1 MSRSGERPATAVPIL
16 VRVFL
21 SVLLLAQI
29 AFATLQGRPHAK
41 AEDLTSPPALPIL
54 RTLSGGDSVPLAQA
68 MTLYLQAFDN
78 QPGISIPFAELN
90 YNVVQTWLERILE
103 LDPQTQYPLLMASQ
117 LYGQVPDEAKQRQ
130 MLAFVYEQFL
140 LDPDHRWP
148 WLAHAVIMARHRLHD
163 FPLAL
168 RYAKALTEHATGP
181 SVPGWAK
188 QMQIFLLEDMGEY
201 EAAKALLGGL
211 LASEAVKDPHE
222 LHFLFERLER
232 LKDAEKSSTPSG
244 K

>member
-1 MSRSGERPATAVPIL
+1 
-16 VRVFL
+16 
-21 SVLLLAQI
+21 
-29 AFATLQGRPHAK
+29 
-41 AEDLTSPPALPIL
+41 
-54 RTLSGGDSVPLAQA
+54 

-78 QPGISIPFAELN
+78 QPGISIPFADLK
-90 YNVVQTWLERILE
+90 YDVVQTWLKRILE
-103 LDPQTQYPLLMASQ
+103 LDPHTQYPLLMASQ

-130 MLAFVYEQFL
+130 MLAFVYEEFL

-163 FPLAL
+163 LPLAL
-168 RYAKALTEHATGP
+168 RYAKALTQHATGP
-181 SVPGWAK
+181 RVPGWAK

-201 EAAKALLGGL
+201 EAAKTLLGGL

-222 LHFLFERLER
+222 LHFLFDRLEQ
-232 LKDAEKSSTPSG
+232 LKNAEKSSTPSG

>member
-1 MSRSGERPATAVPIL
+1 MSRSGERPATAVPVL
-16 VRVFL
+16 VRALL
-21 SVLLLAQI
+21 SVLLVIQI
-29 AFATLQGRPHAK
+29 AVAALQGRPQAK
-41 AEDLTSPPALPIL
+41 AEDLANPPALPIL
-54 RTLSGGDSVPLAQA
+54 HILSGGDPVPLAQG

-78 QPGISIPFAELN
+78 QPGISIPFADLK
-90 YNVVQTWLERILE
+90 YDVVQTWLKRILE
-103 LDPQTQYPLLMASQ
+103 LDPHTQYPLLMASQ

-130 MLAFVYEQFL
+130 MLTFVYEEFL
-140 LDPDHRWP
+140 RDPDRRWP

-163 FPLAL
+163 LPLAL
-168 RYAKALTEHATGP
+168 RYAKALTERATGT

-211 LASEAVKDPHE
+211 LSSETVKDSHE
-222 LHFLFERLER
+222 LHFLFDRLER
-232 LKDAEKSSTPSG
+232 LKNAEKSSTPSG